1 MKRISFATSV
11 LGIVFAA
18 QGAFAQDP
26 ILGSM
31 KFLYD
36 DAKQNV
42 IGAAEKADPSVYG
55 FKPAD
60 ETRTLAQQLT
70 HIADANFLF
79 CSTSRGVKNP
89 HPGAGPG
96 VQGELEKS
104 KTSKAEIVA
113 AVKASFAF
121 CDVAFEQATD
131 ESLSEIVE
139 LVSANGSSSVPRA
152 SVLGLAA
159 YHSGHHYGSIATYFR
174 LNGMVPPSTER
185 SQARSQTSEND

>member
-1 MKRISFATSV
+1 MNRPCFAAFA
-11 LGIVFAA
+11 LGSLLVA
-18 QGAFAQDP
+18 QGALAQDP
-26 ILGSM
+26 ILGSL

-42 IGAAEKADPSVYG
+42 ITTAEKADFAIYG

-60 ETRTLAQQLT
+60 DTRTLAQQLT

-79 CSTSRGVKNP
+79 CSTSRSIDNP

-96 VQGELEKS
+96 AQGELEKT
-104 KTSKAEIVA
+104 KKSKAEIVA

-131 ESLSEIVE
+131 EKLSEMVN
-139 LVSANGSSSVPRA
+139 LVSPEGSTPVPRA
-152 SVLGLAA
+152 SVIALAV
-159 YHSGHHYGSIATYFR
+159 YHSGQHYGSIATYLR
-174 LNGMVPPSTER
+174 LNGVVPPSTER
-185 SQARSQTSEND
+185 SQGSSESNGN